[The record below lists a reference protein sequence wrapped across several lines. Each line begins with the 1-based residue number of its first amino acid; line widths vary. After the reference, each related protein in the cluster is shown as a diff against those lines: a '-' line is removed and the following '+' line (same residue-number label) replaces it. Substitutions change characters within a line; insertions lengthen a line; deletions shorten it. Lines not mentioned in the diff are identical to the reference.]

1 MSGVSFTG
9 YHIYFE
15 SEKAYEAVNIIEE
28 VLLDAGIYWDLEE
41 IE

>member
-9 YHIYFE
+9 YRIYFE
-15 SEKAYEAVNIIEE
+15 SEKASEAVNIIEGA
-28 VLLDAGIYWDLEE
+28 LLDAGIYWDLEE